1 MDSRAKKC
9 LLCLT
14 LLAALCGSLPAAPA
28 QPVASAAPA
37 ARTGRIERVTIADER
52 GDHGLPSPFTHAPD
66 GVGYALTMLVFDSL
80 LWRDRQGHLVPALAR
95 QWRESE
101 DRLAVEFDLHPQARW
116 HDGQPVTAGDVAF
129 TFDYFRQHPNPF
141 MDVSAVAGVDALAG
155 GRVRVRLKRPSASFV
170 PQLAATLPILP
181 RHVFAPLAD
190 PRRMSMQGVV
200 GSGPYRVTGYDKA
213 GGRYRFSAVE
223 GHWQGAPR
231 VRELVFVRME
241 PSLALGA
248 LRRGEVDMIRALPTH
263 LLDEAGRFATVVKAQ
278 SGHPARLRFNHARA
292 PFADKRLRQP
302 HIDRAAQSARA
313 IQHRSRAFHH
323 FHAIGQPQR
332 HERGHGPR
340 RLRGVEPHA
349 IDQQHHAVA
358 LEAANHRIHALRA
371 IQRNGQPRLAA
382 HGLAHIARLLAR
394 QVFAREHRGGNGR
407 FGGIGRVALGRDGDS
422 GQAGLI
428 RRIRR
433 AVFLR
438 VRCALR
444 VNMRGQ
450 QGGCG
455 QGNTGR
461 AVHLGR
467 TPHHPGA

>member
-14 LLAALCGSLPAAPA
+14 LLAALCGSLPAALA

-101 DRLAVEFDLHPQARW
+101 DRLAVEFELHPQARW

-231 VRELVFVRME
+231 VRELMFVRME

-263 LLDEAGRFATVVKAQ
+263 LMDEAGRFATVVKAQ

-323 FHAIGQPQR
+323 FHAIGQP
-332 HERGHGPR
+332 
-340 RLRGVEPHA
+340 
-349 IDQQHHAVA
+349 
-358 LEAANHRIHALRA
+358 
-371 IQRNGQPRLAA
+371 RLAA

-394 QVFAREHRGGNGR
+394 QVFAREHCGGNGR

-422 GQAGLI
+422 GQAGVI
-428 RRIRR
+428 RRLRR

-455 QGNTGR
+455 QGDTGR

-467 TPHHPGA
+467 TPHHPSA

>member
-1 MDSRAKKC
+1 MLRVRQPVGARIQPVGGERHVVGDDVASQARRAHVNGAVHF
-9 LLCLT
+9 LPVNARVHIQRMAARA
-14 LLAALCGSLPAAPA
+14 LAAVAHFIQAARLARRVGGDGAHGGQRVRARRAGVPHVVIA
-28 QPVASAAPA
+28 VLLHRHAQLLRAIQPVA
-37 ARTGRIERVTIADER
+37 VLADER
-52 GDHGLPSPFTHAPD
+52 ARVIARVRNAAARL
-66 GVGYALTMLVFDSL
+66 LVIL
-80 LWRDRQGHLVPALAR
+80 VARQRSAQHQRVIALA
-95 QWRESE
+95 E
-101 DRLAVEFDLHPQARW
+101 
-116 HDGQPVTAGDVAF
+116 VT
-129 TFDYFRQHPNPF
+129 
-141 MDVSAVAGVDALAG
+141 
-155 GRVRVRLKRPSASFV
+155 
-170 PQLAATLPILP
+170 
-181 RHVFAPLAD
+181 
-190 PRRMSMQGVV
+190 
-200 GSGPYRVTGYDKA
+200 
-213 GGRYRFSAVE
+213 
-223 GHWQGAPR
+223 
-231 VRELVFVRME
+231 
-241 PSLALGA
+241 
-248 LRRGEVDMIRALPTH
+248 
-263 LLDEAGRFATVVKAQ
+263 
-278 SGHPARLRFNHARA
+278 HARA
-292 PFADKRLRQP
+292 AQAPAGRVIARAGMELHARLKARLRQP

-340 RLRGVEPHA
+340 WLRGVEPHA

-382 HGLAHIARLLAR
+382 HGFAHIARLLAR
-394 QVFAREHRGGNGR
+394 QVFAREHCGGNGR

-422 GQAGLI
+422 GQAGII

-455 QGNTGR
+455 QGDTGR

-467 TPHHPGA
+467 TPHQTKQIT